1 MLSLP
6 VARRGPRNPR
16 RRTCPV
22 TVKVEGAN
30 IEVVDAV
37 AYRDPLTEM
46 EHITVVGRG
55 RKPRSG
61 DDVIARFNG
70 NTPE

>member
-1 MLSLP
+1 
-6 VARRGPRNPR
+6 
-16 RRTCPV
+16 V